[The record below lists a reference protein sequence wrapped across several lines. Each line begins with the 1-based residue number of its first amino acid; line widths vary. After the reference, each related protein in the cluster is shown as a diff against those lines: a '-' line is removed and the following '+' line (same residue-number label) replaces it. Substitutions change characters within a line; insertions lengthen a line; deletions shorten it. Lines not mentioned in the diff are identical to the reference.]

1 MGYPALNRSQSV
13 RTLWFH
19 VYVHFTL
26 LSYSCPHPAPESCR
40 ASQGAVTPSPLGREL
55 LVLTEVKQHENTS
68 LGGVVLSDQEVG
80 TLLGPAKS

>member
-19 VYVHFTL
+19 GYRVLHTD
-26 LSYSCPHPAPESCR
+26 SCPRPAPESCR

-55 LVLTEVKQHENTS
+55 LVLPEVKQCENTS
-68 LGGVVLSDQEVG
+68 LGGVVLSEQEVG